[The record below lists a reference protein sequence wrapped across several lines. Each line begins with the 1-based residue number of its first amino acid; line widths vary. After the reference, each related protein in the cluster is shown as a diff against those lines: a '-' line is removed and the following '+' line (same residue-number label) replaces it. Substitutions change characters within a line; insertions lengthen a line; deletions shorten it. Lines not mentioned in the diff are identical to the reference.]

1 MAVWRK
7 ALFPFQILFASAV
20 SFRKFL
26 YKKGFFPTYQAP
38 IPVVVVGN
46 ISTGGTGKTP
56 MVDYLLAHFSNKL
69 RLGVLS
75 RGYGRKTKG
84 YKHVLT
90 TSTSSEVG
98 DEPLMLAQK
107 HPNVVISV
115 CENRPIGIQHMVQ
128 ETPELEAFF
137 LDDAL
142 QHFRLIPS
150 FKIALT
156 TFDKPWFSDRLL
168 PVGNLREP
176 ATAAKKVDVIVVT
189 KCPTNLDEITKNEYK
204 SKLGILP
211 HQQLYFSTLVYDN
224 VVNGPKNIMLDQ
236 FLETPFVLLTGIADP
251 SSMLHF
257 LNKKGARFFHKK
269 FADHHNFTKG
279 EIEKIRKLKR
289 PILTTEKDAVRLKPY
304 NLDQLYTLGIKVEF
318 LDGET
323 EFIAAV
329 SNAITA

>member
-1 MAVWRK
+1 MVVWRK
-7 ALFPFQILFASAV
+7 ALFPFQIIFASAV

-26 YKKGFFPTYQAP
+26 YKKRFFPTYQAP

-56 MVDYLLAHFSNKL
+56 MVDYLLTHFSNKL

-75 RGYGRKTKG
+75 RGYGRITKG
-84 YKHVLT
+84 YKNVRA

-107 HPNVVISV
+107 HPDIAISV
-115 CENRPIGIQHMVQ
+115 CENRPKGIQKMMH
-128 ETPELEAFF
+128 ETPELDAFF

-142 QHFRLIPS
+142 QHFRLNPS

-156 TFDKPWFSDRLL
+156 TFQKPWFSDCLL

-176 ATAAKKVDVIVVT
+176 STAANKVDVVVVT
-189 KCPTNLDEITKNEYK
+189 KCPSNIDEITKNEYR

-211 HQQLYFSTLVYDN
+211 YQQLYFSTLVYDN
-224 VVNGPKNIMLDQ
+224 VVNGPENKALDQ

-251 SSMLHF
+251 SPMLHY
-257 LNKKGARFFHKK
+257 LNEKGAKFSHKK
-269 FADHHNFTKG
+269 FADHHNFSDN

-289 PILTTEKDAVRLKPY
+289 PILTTEKDAVRLKSY
-304 NLDQLYTLGIKVEF
+304 NLDQLYTLGIKVKF
-318 LDGET
+318 LDDAT
-323 EFIAAV
+323 QFIAAV
-329 SNAITA
+329 SNAITP

>member
-26 YKKGFFPTYQAP
+26 YKKRFFPTYQAP

-56 MVDYLLAHFSNKL
+56 MVDYLLTHFSSKL

-75 RGYGRKTKG
+75 RGYGRITKG
-84 YKHVLT
+84 YKNVRA

-107 HPNVVISV
+107 HPNIAISV
-115 CENRPIGIQHMVQ
+115 CENRPKGIQKMMD
-128 ETPELEAFF
+128 ETPELDAFF

-142 QHFRLIPS
+142 QHFRLKPS

-156 TFDKPWFSDRLL
+156 TFQKPWFSDCLL
-168 PVGNLREP
+168 PIGNLREP
-176 ATAAKKVDVIVVT
+176 ATAANKVDVVVVT
-189 KCPTNLDEITKNEYK
+189 KCPSNIDEITKNEYR

-224 VVNGPKNIMLDQ
+224 VVNGPENKALDQ

-251 SSMLHF
+251 SPMLHF
-257 LNKKGARFFHKK
+257 LNQKGARFLHKK
-269 FADHHNFTKG
+269 FADHHNFSDS
-279 EIEKIRKLKR
+279 EIEKIRKLKQ
-289 PILTTEKDAVRLKPY
+289 PILTTEKDAVRLKSY
-304 NLDQLYTLGIKVEF
+304 NLDQLYTLGIKVKF
-318 LDGET
+318 LDDET
-323 EFIAAV
+323 QFIAAV